1 MWVSATE
8 KVCHFRE
15 PVGTEGDRC
24 PCEARNARACGERGA
39 HPHTRRRCGG
49 SPERPCRLPGQSLA
63 NVPMLHFGS
72 GRKSGAMR
80 LGCFWPRLPSLAWH
94 LRISSQPSGAQA
106 QGLPSLPDLS
116 PSLPFFLCL
125 LLPLLLLLPS
135 PCLATPQSVW
145 RKKESAYA
153 RPAPQVGP
161 HGER

>member
-1 MWVSATE
+1 MSRRGGIGWLGVEAPTAARDARGPATLLLAQVDVSFTE
-8 KVCHFRE
+8 KMESGVTDGCGCQQQRRCATSGSRL
-15 PVGTEGDRC
+15 VGTEGDRC

-94 LRISSQPSGAQA
+94 L
-106 QGLPSLPDLS
+106 
-116 PSLPFFLCL
+116 
-125 LLPLLLLLPS
+125 
-135 PCLATPQSVW
+135 
-145 RKKESAYA
+145 
-153 RPAPQVGP
+153 
-161 HGER
+161 